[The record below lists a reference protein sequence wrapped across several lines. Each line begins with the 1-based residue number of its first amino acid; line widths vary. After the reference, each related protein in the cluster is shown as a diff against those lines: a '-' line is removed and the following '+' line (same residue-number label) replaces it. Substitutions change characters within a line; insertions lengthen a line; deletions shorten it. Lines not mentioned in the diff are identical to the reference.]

1 MWPSRAFIWALEKIP
16 SISNMFN
23 CAVPITANIN
33 VEIKYVIII

>member
-16 SISNMFN
+16 SISNMFS
-23 CAVPITANIN
+23 CAVPTTAKIK